1 MKEVIF
7 ISGINGS
14 GASYLTEYLVKN
26 HPEVE
31 IHGNVRW
38 HSGINLK
45 NLENVKHKITIHE
58 SDLLDLPSIIRIFRK
73 IKPTKI
79 FSMASHANVRVA
91 FDSPVAVLNNNIN
104 LMINLL
110 EATRLE
116 CPDAVFQQ
124 CSTSEIY
131 GLSKYSPMDENHP
144 ISPTN
149 TYAVSKLTQE
159 ALCWAYSKSWNLKII
174 ISRSFAYI
182 NPKRRDIFSTSFA
195 YQIAR
200 IEAGKQDVLRHG
212 NLNSLRQ
219 LMDVRTMARAYWM
232 ASNQCEYGIP
242 YNISG
247 TDIISVE
254 DFLKLLIKNAKCP
267 IITHQDSSLLRPT
280 DTDKQLADS
289 NRFNDLTG
297 FKPEYTLEESVQWL
311 LDCCR
316 KDVANERN

>member
-1 MKEVIF
+1 MKEIVF
-7 ISGINGS
+7 LTGINGS
-14 GASYLTEYLVKN
+14 GASYLADYLVQN

-31 IHGNVRW
+31 VHGNVRW
-38 HSGINLK
+38 RSGINLK
-45 NLENVKHKITIHE
+45 NLEHIKDKITIHE

-79 FSMASHANVRVA
+79 FNMASHANVRVC

-104 LMINLL
+104 LMINVL

-116 CPDAVFQQ
+116 CPDAILQQ

-131 GLSKYSPMDENHP
+131 GHSVFSPMSEDHP
-144 ISPTN
+144 IFPTN

-159 ALCWAYSKSWNLKII
+159 ALCWAYAKSWNLKIVI
-174 ISRSFAYI
+174 TRSFAYI
-182 NPKRRDIFSTSFA
+182 NPKRRDIFSTAFA

-200 IEAGKQDVLRHG
+200 IEAGKQDVLKHG

-232 ASNQCEYGIP
+232 ASNKCEFGVP

-247 TDIISVE
+247 TDIISVSE
-254 DFLKLLIKNAKCP
+254 FLDLLIKNAKCP
-267 IITHQDSSLLRPT
+267 IVTEQDPKLIRPV
-280 DTDKQLADS
+280 DTDKQLSDS
-289 NRFNDLTG
+289 KRFNDLTE
-297 FKPEYTLEESVQWL
+297 FKPEYTLQESVQWL
-311 LDCCR
+311 LNCCR
-316 KDVANERN
+316 EEVNNE